1 MTLFRSSVE
10 AWRPLVTQFA
20 AGKPVDFLLRW
31 IDKESGGNPCSFTK
45 LRESGI
51 IQLDPSNQVT
61 VGTNEAT
68 MHPIP
73 PCSAGVQTTKYL
85 SNLTADQAYTQID
98 RGFAYIDWCIDYAR
112 EKLAA
117 AGYNWDEN
125 STSFWSMVKM
135 VHVAPARIPV
145 MLAQGLA
152 CNAGTPPAD
161 WDALMFCGPFPN
173 TPQSW
178 TDNAGDVGSYATGLK
193 AFGSWPTWVW
203 VGIGVVGAVGAVWAY
218 GRYKDRL
225 PVATSL
231 FHLSGSKRRKPSLFG
246 WN

>member
-1 MTLFRSSVE
+1 MTIFRSSVE
-10 AWRPLVTQFA
+10 DWRPLITA
-20 AGKPVDFLLRW
+20 SANGKPVEFLLRW
-31 IDKESGGNPCSFTK
+31 IDKESAGNPCSYTT

-51 IQLDPSNQVT
+51 FQLDPGNMAT

-68 MHPIP
+68 MHPVP
-73 PCSAGVQTTKYL
+73 PCTAGAQTTAYL
-85 SNLTADQAYTQID
+85 SSLSGDQPSTQISY
-98 RGFAYIDWCIDYAR
+98 GLAYVDWCIQQAQNY
-112 EKLAA
+112 LAQ
-117 AGYNWDEN
+117 AGYNWDQT

-152 CNAGTPPAD
+152 CNGGTPPAD

-193 AFGSWPTWVW
+193 AFGTIPTSWWAFAAGI
-203 VGIGVVGAVGAVWAY
+203 VGVIGYAWY
-218 GRYKDRL
+218 
-225 PVATSL
+225 T
-231 FHLSGSKRRKPSLFG
+231 RRKKRHALVAP
-246 WN
+246 